1 MRFQNLAVF
10 FFCSALL
17 ALAIFA
23 PRAEASGNDVICQVS
38 FTTAVKG
45 ETFRNA
51 LCVWAPGTVLTM
63 QCDQDVYY
71 SGTSP
76 VPGSVGPDA
85 GTTDFK
91 AGFVANS
98 DPIILP
104 LLNTQKD
111 ITVLGVSASGTCKF
125 GKLSRLR

>member
-23 PRAEASGNDVICQVS
+23 TRAEASGNDVICQMS

-76 VPGSVGPDA
+76 VPG
-85 GTTDFK
+85 
-91 AGFVANS
+91 
-98 DPIILP
+98 
-104 LLNTQKD
+104 
-111 ITVLGVSASGTCKF
+111 VSALTRALPTSKPG
-125 GKLSRLR
+125 LSPTATPSYFHC